1 MAYMKYYRIP
11 REDGTKVEAPAYG
24 TKGAACMDL
33 FAANLEDIVI
43 KQKEVA
49 FIPSGLKVEIEP
61 GYCMKLQNRS
71 SMGSKN
77 QVQLAHCTGIIDSD
91 YRGEILI
98 PLYNRGNRA
107 FVVTPGMK
115 ICQAEITEVLPV
127 EMEEVEEESE
137 LTVTERGSGGFGSTG
152 V

>member
-1 MAYMKYYRIP
+1 MAYVKYYRIP
-11 REDGTKVEAPAYG
+11 REDGTKVEAPVYS
-24 TKGAACMDL
+24 TEGAACMDL
-33 FAANLEDIVI
+33 FAANTEDIVI

-71 SMGSKN
+71 SMGAKN
-77 QVQLAHCTGIIDSD
+77 QIQLAHCTGIVDSD

-115 ICQAEITEVLPV
+115 ICQAEITEVIPV
-127 EMEEVEEESE
+127 DLEEVEAETDLS
-137 LTVTERGSGGFGSTG
+137 VTERGEGGFGSTG
-152 V
+152 A

>member
-11 REDGTKVEAPAYG
+11 REDGTKVEAPVYG
-24 TKGAACMDL
+24 TKDAACMDL

-43 KQKEVA
+43 KQREVA

-107 FVVTPGMK
+107 FVVTPGMRV
-115 ICQAEITEVLPV
+115 CQAEITEVLPV
-127 EMEEVEEESE
+127 EMEEVAEESE
-137 LTVTERGSGGFGSTG
+137 LTVTERGSGRFGSTG

>member
-1 MAYMKYYRIP
+1 MAYVKYYRIP
-11 REDGTKVEAPAYG
+11 REDGTKVEAPIYG
-24 TKGAACMDL
+24 TPGSACMDL

-71 SMGSKN
+71 SMGAKN
-77 QVQLAHCTGIIDSD
+77 QVQLAHCTGIIDCD
-91 YRGEILI
+91 YRGEIMI

-107 FVVTPGMK
+107 FIVHPGMRV
-115 ICQAEITEVLPV
+115 CQAEITEVVPV
-127 EMEEVEEESE
+127 DLEEVEDESG
-137 LTVTERGSGGFGSTG
+137 LSTTERGDGKFGSTG
-152 V
+152 A